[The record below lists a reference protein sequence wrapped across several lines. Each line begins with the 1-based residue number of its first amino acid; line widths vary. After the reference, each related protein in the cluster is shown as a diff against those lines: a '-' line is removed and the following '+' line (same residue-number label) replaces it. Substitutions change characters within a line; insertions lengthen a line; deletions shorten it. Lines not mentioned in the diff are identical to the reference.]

1 MRCYFTTESQ
11 RHREHL
17 LAYFLPCSC
26 FRLRRPW
33 RWHIQIEERKMFSV
47 KLFIAKELRQFDL
60 GASLQIPELKGL
72 ACKFFQN
79 KDLRFAFVRPD
90 RRIAGVIVGLTG
102 CAAWVDAAAGP

>member
-1 MRCYFTTESQ
+1 
-11 RHREHL
+11 
-17 LAYFLPCSC
+17 
-26 FRLRRPW
+26 
-33 RWHIQIEERKMFSV
+33 MFSV